1 MRKMPF
7 SQEAEQCVLG
17 AILIDQ
23 ITIKKIA
30 HQLEIN
36 DFYKLQHRYIF
47 EAMLAIDAGGDDID
61 YTTLLNALTSQNREV
76 EVGGIDYLVELSNI
90 LPTAENVDSYVHIV
104 KDKSLARQVIQMATD
119 IAEATYEGK
128 KSTEELIEMTEEQVY
143 EVTKKRRSSDFR
155 RISNVVT
162 EVISG
167 IEEHRNNKGHIT
179 GLSTGFIDLDDATLG
194 LQDGALIILAARPAV
209 GKSAFAINI
218 AYNIA
223 EKAKN
228 VAIFSLEMS
237 AEQIVTRLLSSVS
250 GINSLKIQSGNIN
263 SKEWLQI
270 ETAATMLAEK
280 NIYFDDQSGTSISE
294 VYAKCRQLAQE
305 DKLDF
310 VVIDYLQLLSGS
322 GNYGGNRVSEVGE
335 ISRKL
340 KNLAR
345 DLKVPVLALS
355 QLSRG
360 VENRQDKRPNMAD
373 LRESGSI
380 EQDADIVM
388 FMYRDDYYNK
398 EESDKPGVVEVS
410 LAKNRSGSTGDFEVL
425 FVKEIGLFRNK
436 KEEESESQ
444 SIYD

>member
-1 MRKMPF
+1 MKKMPY

-23 ITIKKIA
+23 QAIKRIA
-30 HQLEIN
+30 HRLETE
-36 DFYKLQHRYIF
+36 DFYKLSHRHIF
-47 EAMLAIDAGGDDID
+47 EAMIDIDSQGNDID
-61 YTTLLNALTSQNREV
+61 YTTLLDMLSTKNLEG
-76 EVGGIDYLVELSNI
+76 EVGGLDYLIELSNI
-90 LPTAENVDSYVHIV
+90 LPSAENVDSYVNIV
-104 KDKSLARQVIQMATD
+104 KDKSLARQVIQMATN
-119 IAEATYEGK
+119 IAEASYTGQV
-128 KSTEELIEMTEEQVY
+128 STDELIEMTEEQVY
-143 EVTKKRRSSDFR
+143 EVTKKRRSADFR
-155 RISNVVT
+155 KISNVVS
-162 EVISG
+162 EVVVG
-167 IEEHRNNKGHIT
+167 IEKHRNNKGHVT
-179 GLSTGFIDLDDATLG
+179 GLSSGFIDFDDATLG

-209 GKSAFAINI
+209 GKSAFAINM
-218 AYNIA
+218 AYNVA
-223 EKAKN
+223 EKGNN

-250 GINSLKIQSGNIN
+250 GINNLKIQSGNIN
-263 SKEWLQI
+263 SKEWQQI
-270 ETAATMLAEK
+270 EYAAAMLAKK
-280 NIYFDDQSGTSISE
+280 NIYFDDQSGTSISD

-310 VVIDYLQLLSGS
+310 VVIDYLQLLSGT
-322 GNYGGNRVSEVGE
+322 GRYAGNRVTEVSE

-388 FMYRDDYYNK
+388 FMYRDDYYND
-398 EESDKPGVVEVS
+398 ESEAPGVVEIS
-410 LAKNRSGSTGDFEVL
+410 LAKNRSGSTTKFEVL
-425 FVKEIGLFRNK
+425 FAKEIGLFRNMK
-436 KEEESESQ
+436 KEEQRSD